1 MANWLALSDRATP
14 LDAAAGLSLLT
25 KATLVFEFELP
36 LEGSTILLDFKTNDT
51 WPRALSVFVDDTAG
65 VVILHRQGD
74 RLLRHVLPGPLALPG
89 SGVGRISFGWDGPG
103 KTWTLALEHPN
114 TAPEMVAGTGVAGAG
129 AARNTRGR
137 DPMPML
143 MQDLLHICDGS
154 GDTIRHKSM
163 LWFGAMNGDSL
174 PTRAPWIGLKTPVDT
189 IDGPVPAGHL
199 RAGDLLLTDDGD
211 YATLL
216 SVQHMD
222 LPSRGSFSPVML
234 RAPYFGAETDIL
246 VSSDQL
252 IALSGAEV
260 EYLFGD
266 ETVLTMAGNVTDGR
280 AALMDYRRAVSSCVS
295 LDIGTPR
302 LICAQGCR
310 LLTHSNT
317 NPWHTQDYPHPI
329 IQAYETIPLLDMLG
343 RSGNRSAA

>member
-1 MANWLALSDRATP
+1 M
-14 LDAAAGLSLLT
+14 
-25 KATLVFEFELP
+25 VFEFDLP
-36 LEGSTILLDFKTNDT
+36 LEGSTILLDFKINDT
-51 WPRALSVFVDDTAG
+51 WPRAFAVFVDDVAG

-74 RLLRHVLPGPLALPG
+74 RLLRHVLPGPLDLPS
-89 SGVGRISFGWDGPG
+89 SGVGRISFSWDGPG
-103 KTWTLALEHPN
+103 KTWALGLEHQGKGSD
-114 TAPEMVAGTGVAGAG
+114 TACK
-129 AARNTRGR
+129 TRGR

-143 MQDLLHICDGS
+143 MQDILQICDGS
-154 GDTIRHKSM
+154 GDTIRHKSV
-163 LWFGAMNGDSL
+163 LWFGAMNGDDL
-174 PTRAPWIGLKTPVDT
+174 PARAPWVGVQTPVDT
-189 IDGPVPAGHL
+189 IDGPVPAGKL
-199 RAGDLLLTDDGD
+199 RAGDLLRTDDGD
-211 YATLL
+211 FAALL

-252 IALSGAEV
+252 IALSGDEV

-317 NPWHTQDYPHPI
+317 VSWQTPDYPHPV

>member
-1 MANWLALSDRATP
+1 MTRWLALSDRSTP
-14 LDAAAGLSLLT
+14 LSAAADHLSLLT

-36 LEGSTILLDFKTNDT
+36 LEGSTILLDFKTNDN
-51 WPRALSVFVDDTAG
+51 WPRALSVFVDEAAG

-74 RLLRHVLPGPLALPG
+74 RLLRHVLPGPLDLP
-89 SGVGRISFGWDGPG
+89 SAGVGRISFGWDGPG
-103 KTWTLALEHPN
+103 KSWTLGLEQP
-114 TAPEMVAGTGVAGAG
+114 GTGVG
-129 AARNTRGR
+129 RKTRGR

-143 MQDLLHICDGS
+143 MQDLLHICDGP
-154 GDTIRHKSM
+154 DDIIRHKSM
-163 LWFGAMNGDSL
+163 LWFGAMDGNDL
-174 PTRAPWIGLKTPVDT
+174 PARAPWIGLQTPVDT
-189 IDGPVPAGHL
+189 ANGPVAAGKL

-211 YATLL
+211 FATLL

-222 LPSRGSFSPVML
+222 LPSRGTFSPVML

-252 IALSGAEV
+252 IALSGDEV

-280 AALMDYRRAVSSCVS
+280 AALMDLRRAVTSCVS
-295 LDIGTPR
+295 LDIGAPR
-302 LICAQGCR
+302 LIRAQSCR
-310 LLTHSNT
+310 LLSHSNAALWQA
-317 NPWHTQDYPHPI
+317 PHYPHTV